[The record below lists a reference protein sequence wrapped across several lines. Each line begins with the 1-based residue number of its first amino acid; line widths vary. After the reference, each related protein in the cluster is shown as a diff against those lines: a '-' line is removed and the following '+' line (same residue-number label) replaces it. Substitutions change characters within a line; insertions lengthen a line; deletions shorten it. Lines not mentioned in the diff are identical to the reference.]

1 MAQKTNKAKNKVV
14 KRKTLKSGGK
24 YIGRGSYGCTFRPA
38 IRCSTNTKR
47 EKNAV
52 SKILNSPNADEEFKM
67 APTLSSIDP
76 EQKYTL
82 YPLKLCN
89 PAFEPSNL
97 NENSELCSNIIR
109 KRTRKMILMSDG
121 GVNLGNVL
129 DRLPNGKFNKL
140 HLAFFMGLMN
150 IFMGLEHLHA
160 NDFVHLDI
168 KATNIVSKIEKGK
181 ETTFFGFMGNPTYTT
196 KLIDFGLSGLVKDKL
211 QSDDTF
217 GNYIV
222 WPFELRLIQKNYLT
236 GTDTLEEVDLDTY
249 LYSIRLHETDYAQ
262 FSPYWLLYDTGKT
275 PNIDYYKGI
284 LANLKSQGTK
294 AQEDTKRDMLKKAD
308 VYALG
313 LVLSES
319 YSILTKIYQTDDK
332 TFSNVKNM
340 KQKDNISEPI
350 FNLINNMTNPD
361 FRLRITAKDARIAYE
376 DILMGMVDYFT

>member
-1 MAQKTNKAKNKVV
+1 M
-14 KRKTLKSGGK
+14 
-24 YIGRGSYGCTFRPA
+24 
-38 IRCSTNTKR
+38 
-47 EKNAV
+47 
-52 SKILNSPNADEEFKM
+52 
-67 APTLSSIDP
+67 
-76 EQKYTL
+76 
-82 YPLKLCN
+82 
-89 PAFEPSNL
+89 
-97 NENSELCSNIIR
+97 
-109 KRTRKMILMSDG
+109 
-121 GVNLGNVL
+121 
-129 DRLPNGKFNKL
+129 
-140 HLAFFMGLMN
+140 
-150 IFMGLEHLHA
+150 
-160 NDFVHLDI
+160 
-168 KATNIVSKIEKGK
+168 
-181 ETTFFGFMGNPTYTT
+181 
-196 KLIDFGLSGLVKDKL
+196 
-211 QSDDTF
+211 
-217 GNYIV
+217 
-222 WPFELRLIQKNYLT
+222 
-236 GTDTLEEVDLDTY
+236 
-249 LYSIRLHETDYAQ
+249 YSIRLHETDYAQ